1 MKKGR
6 TITSA
11 LILTAF
17 FIAIFFIG
25 WTQFRVKIGYIGVVM
40 SKTGGID
47 DRAVKPGK
55 FSYHAEFLLP
65 TNAKLVLFAIKAKTF
80 TPVIS
85 GKTEKD
91 TEYTYETEITL
102 ALQEDELTRFLKEKS
117 IFSEEELAIYEENYA
132 MEIAEKAA
140 KTLLKKREEN
150 ISPVSLSSGEI
161 KNLSAVKETSP
172 FRVISFK
179 ITKENFSVKKP
190 NEEQSPATSETENPS
205 IQHEKPEKIESSPQK
220 SI

>member
-1 MKKGR
+1 MKKGK
-6 TITSA
+6 IVSSA
-11 LILTAF
+11 VILLLF
-17 FIAIFFIG
+17 FLVVFFIG
-25 WTQFRVKIGYIGVVM
+25 WTQFRVKVGYVGVVM

-47 DRAVKPGK
+47 ERAVKPGK

-65 TNAKLVLFAIKAKTF
+65 TNAKLVLFELKAKTF

-91 TEYTYETEITL
+91 TEYNYETEVTL

-117 IFSEEELAIYEENYA
+117 IFSEEELDIYEENYA

-150 ISPVSLSSGEI
+150 ISPVSLSSDEI

-190 NEEQSPATSETENPS
+190 NEEQSPVPPETENPF
-205 IQHEKPEKIESSPQK
+205 HTT
-220 SI
+220 